1 MKEGGDFWEGWDAFN
16 SYHNTIYAI
25 FIAIWAIFYVE
36 NWKRT
41 QAAVNSRWLTKD
53 IQKENKERPEFISVE
68 SINETSKKV
77 TKVSV
82 TNVILRKVFIGYP
95 VALFFIGLVI
105 VTTWLIRE
113 WYVHNYLFSID
124 YPFFKKYFW

>member
-95 VALFFIGLVI
+95 VALFFIGLVMI
-105 VTTWLIRE
+105 TTWLIR
-113 WYVHNYLFSID
+113 
-124 YPFFKKYFW
+124 